1 MNQKR
6 TSGKWIILL
15 IVLAVLVAGGYYL
28 WTGSFFGKRLPT
40 FTGESIQA
48 FTPLVTS
55 VPVNATVEVAL
66 VTPVPQGTPIV
77 LNTPT
82 ALPADVKPVCGQKQ
96 PMIVLGLGIDE
107 NEQADVIRIVRVD
120 FIERRILILS
130 IPRDFWVLIPGLSE
144 YNITQFKI
152 NAAYGYGEYFLGQGQ
167 GVVQQSNTIYQ
178 NYGISFDR
186 YVVFH
191 FSNFERMIDAVGGVD
206 IVLEEPIG
214 AYGTAGLT
222 HLDGKTALEYA
233 QNRNND
239 NDLFRIKRQTEIIKS
254 LYSKMIQTENIL
266 KIPGL
271 GIEFLGDKS
280 VLTDLSLQDVA
291 TFTCLA
297 GEIDDLSLVFRDIP
311 PELYQS
317 ARTNTGRFILVPSDQ
332 VAVYIQDLVING
344 NY

>member
-1 MNQKR
+1 MNKKR
-6 TSGKWIILL
+6 SAKWITFL
-15 IVLAVLVAGGYYL
+15 IVLAVLAAGGYYL
-28 WTGSFFGKRLPT
+28 WTGSLFGKRLPT
-40 FTGESIQA
+40 FRGESIET

-55 VPVNATVEVAL
+55 VPVDATIEVAL
-66 VTPVPQGTPIV
+66 VTPVPQVTPMV

-82 ALPADVKPVCGQKQ
+82 ALPVDVKPVCGQKQ
-96 PMIVLGLGIDE
+96 PMILLGLGIDE

-120 FIERRILILS
+120 FIERKILILS
-130 IPRDFWVLIPGLSE
+130 IPRDFWVSIPGLSK

-167 GVVQQSNTIYQ
+167 GVVQQANTLNH
-178 NYGISFDR
+178 NYAISFDR

-191 FSNFERMIDAVGGVD
+191 FSNFERMIDAIGGVD

-214 AYGTAGLT
+214 AYGTAGVT
-222 HLDGKTALEYA
+222 HLDGKTALNYA
-233 QNRNND
+233 QNRKND
-239 NDLFRIKRQTEIIKS
+239 NDLFRIKRQTEIIKG
-254 LYSKMIQTENIL
+254 LYSKMIQTENIIKL
-266 KIPGL
+266 PGV
-271 GIEFLGDKS
+271 GVEFLGDRS
-280 VLTDLSLQDVA
+280 VLTDLSLQDVI

-317 ARTNTGRFILVPSDQ
+317 ARTNTGRFIFVPSDQ
-332 VAVYIQDLVING
+332 VTSYIQDLVING